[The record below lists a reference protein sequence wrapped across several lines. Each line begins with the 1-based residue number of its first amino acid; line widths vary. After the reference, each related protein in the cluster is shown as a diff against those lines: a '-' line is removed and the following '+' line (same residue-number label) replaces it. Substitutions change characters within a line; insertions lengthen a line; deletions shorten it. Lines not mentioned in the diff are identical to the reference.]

1 MVLGVGGPATAR
13 IPAEDLHGVLRR
25 GYGRGVSASGMN
37 VGAGMPEEALVSLA
51 MAGGT
56 AVVQTAGT
64 QAWDGLRVRVARLL
78 GRGDGERER
87 TELDRL
93 DRTASASEAQ
103 PSAEV
108 DQARLR
114 QEASWQTRFEA
125 LLEDVDGPER
135 ERVVAELRALV
146 QEQPASGEVSA
157 GDHGVAV
164 GGSVEVRA
172 DHGSVAALR
181 VGGVRLGNPS
191 LAETVGPGD
200 GLAVYQQALL
210 LAREVA
216 VPLEE
221 ARALDGSARCRLRTG
236 DRETAI
242 ENLRQALAIYQR
254 LGVLEA
260 QPAADLLASL
270 EAEAPDSAER

>member
-1 MVLGVGGPATAR
+1 M
-13 IPAEDLHGVLRR
+13 
-25 GYGRGVSASGMN
+25 M
-37 VGAGMPEEALVSLA
+37 EEALVSLA

-93 DRTASASEAQ
+93 DRTANALEAQ
-103 PSAEV
+103 PSA
-108 DQARLR
+108 DADRARLR

-135 ERVVAELRALV
+135 ERVVAELRSLV
-146 QEQPASGEVSA
+146 QEQASSGTVSA

-172 DHGSVAALR
+172 DHGSVAALQ
-181 VGGVRLGNPS
+181 VGDVTLGNPS
-191 LAETVGPGD
+191 QPGPPQG
-200 GLAVYQQALL
+200 
-210 LAREVA
+210 
-216 VPLEE
+216 
-221 ARALDGSARCRLRTG
+221 
-236 DRETAI
+236 
-242 ENLRQALAIYQR
+242 
-254 LGVLEA
+254 
-260 QPAADLLASL
+260 
-270 EAEAPDSAER
+270 